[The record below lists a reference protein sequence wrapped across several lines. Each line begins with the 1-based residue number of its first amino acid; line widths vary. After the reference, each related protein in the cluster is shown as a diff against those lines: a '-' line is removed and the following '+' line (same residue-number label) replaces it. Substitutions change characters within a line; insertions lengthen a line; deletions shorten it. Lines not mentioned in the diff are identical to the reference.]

1 MTYPETLEYLFSRL
15 PMYQRQGKTAF
26 KADLSTTIAFCKA
39 LHHPEKKFASIHVA
53 GTNGKGSVSHYLS
66 AALQKA
72 GLKVGL
78 LTSPHLK
85 DFRERIKI
93 NGEMIP
99 ESEVIRFVEENQ
111 GIDQQFSPSFFEYA
125 VVMGFEYFANQR
137 VDIAIIEVGLGGRL
151 DSTNVITPQ
160 LSVITNIGWDH
171 TDILGDSLD
180 KIAREK
186 AGVIKEHV
194 PVVIGKTQP
203 ETKNVFLQKAEEAQA
218 PIIFGDQQARKPLS
232 SDLLGKYQEENMQT
246 AYIALKEWANATNTV
261 LADSVIEEAFL
272 NVQALTQLQGR
283 WQILQKEPFIVADT
297 AHNKDGL
304 TYTMNQL
311 VSMDFDQLHL
321 VYGSVGDK
329 SIDEILLILPKK
341 AHYYLC
347 KPDVPRGMDL
357 KILEKKFA
365 EKNFSF
371 SVFNS
376 SKEAYLTAKQNLK
389 NNDGLYIGGSTF
401 VVAEIIP

>member
-1 MTYPETLEYLFSRL
+1 MTYPETLEYLYSRL

-39 LHHPEKKFASIHVA
+39 LHHPEKKFSSIHVA
-53 GTNGKGSVSHYLS
+53 GTNGKGSVSHYLA

-99 ESEVIRFVEENQ
+99 ENEVIRFVEQHQ
-111 GIDQQFSPSFFEYA
+111 GIDQQLSPSFFEYA
-125 VVMGFEYFANQR
+125 VVMGFDYFANQK

-186 AGVIKEHV
+186 AGVIKEQI

-203 ETKNVFLQKAEEAQA
+203 ETENVFLQKAEAAQA
-218 PIIFGDQQARKPLS
+218 PIIFADQQALKPLS

-246 AYIALKEWANATNTV
+246 AYIALKEWAMAANTT

-311 VSMDFDQLHL
+311 VSMDFEHLHL

-329 SIDEILLILPKK
+329 SIDDILLILPKK

-376 SKEAYLTAKQNLK
+376 CKEAYLSAKQNLK
-389 NNDGLYIGGSTF
+389 KKEALYIGGSTF

>member
-39 LHHPEKKFASIHVA
+39 LHHPEKKFSSIHVA

-111 GIDQQFSPSFFEYA
+111 GIDQQLSPSFFEYA
-125 VVMGFEYFANQR
+125 VVMGFEYFANQQ

-218 PIIFGDQQARKPLS
+218 PIIFADQQARKPLS

-376 SKEAYLTAKQNLK
+376 SKEAYLVAKQNLK